1 MSDIVAQNMV
11 RGPSQIVVKQE
22 KPTYRSPALTRRHTV
37 QHVVKPKYSEVRVA
51 SSCFRPSGLLAS
63 DLPVDNKHFVDKSMG
78 LRHFSTKVC
87 EKVKEKG
94 RTNYNQV
101 ADELVAE
108 YFAANNMNSEEFLER
123 QKFDQKNIR
132 RRVYDALNVLL
143 AMNIICKRKKDIDWV
158 GLPATKA
165 GEIKRLEEEK
175 AKLTERIRRKKE
187 SIHELVVQLV
197 AYKSL
202 VWKNREME
210 RISGRP
216 SENTLLYL
224 PFVIINTSKNTTVDC
239 AVSGDRSEFLFN
251 FDQSFEV
258 HDDFEALKRLG
269 FSYGLE
275 HNYLNPEM
283 MEHIDEFLPPALRG
297 YITKILNGELTDS
310 ESRVNQQVKSS
321 QPVQYLIR
329 DAPDRKMQ
337 ATGVDHS
344 GSDHSS
350 EGSYTDLAP
359 SVFSSADNYSYSVPA
374 YDSEIVGDIE
384 VLEGST
390 DYAGYSLDAPSTSYE
405 PMEHCSRTAAVRH
418 NPNIHRNTAE
428 LPVYSAAGPSTS
440 KIQHG
445 VQRVITTK
453 RPVYTMPSGQV
464 YRKSHGEMEGGF
476 IYNVHTKRAKA
487 EDSAYEM

>member
-11 RGPSQIVVKQE
+11 RGPSQMVVKQE

-224 PFVIINTSKNTTVDC
+224 PFVIINTSKKRPCFFECLLLAQVSLKHDFSTTVDC

-297 YITKILNGELTDS
+297 YITKILNG
-310 ESRVNQQVKSS
+310 
-321 QPVQYLIR
+321 
-329 DAPDRKMQ
+329 
-337 ATGVDHS
+337 
-344 GSDHSS
+344 
-350 EGSYTDLAP
+350 
-359 SVFSSADNYSYSVPA
+359 
-374 YDSEIVGDIE
+374 
-384 VLEGST
+384 
-390 DYAGYSLDAPSTSYE
+390 
-405 PMEHCSRTAAVRH
+405 
-418 NPNIHRNTAE
+418 
-428 LPVYSAAGPSTS
+428 
-440 KIQHG
+440 
-445 VQRVITTK
+445 
-453 RPVYTMPSGQV
+453 
-464 YRKSHGEMEGGF
+464 
-476 IYNVHTKRAKA
+476 
-487 EDSAYEM
+487 

>member
-1 MSDIVAQNMV
+1 MGDAGQKFDH
-11 RGPSQIVVKQE
+11 GQGHVVIKQE
-22 KPTYRSPALTRRHTV
+22 KVDYRSPAPARRHG
-37 QHVVKPKYSEVRVA
+37 QQSNKLKYPDVRMA
-51 SSCFRPSGLLAS
+51 SCFRPSGLLAS
-63 DLPVDNKHFVDKSMG
+63 DLPVDNKHYVDKSMG

-187 SIHELVVQLV
+187 TIQELIVQLV

-210 RISGRP
+210 RVSARP
-216 SENTLLYL
+216 PENTILYL

-258 HDDFEALKRLG
+258 HDDFEVRRCFAFG
-269 FSYGLE
+269 Y
-275 HNYLNPEM
+275 YTC
-283 MEHIDEFLPPALRG
+283 ID
-297 YITKILNGELTDS
+297 KVVS
-310 ESRVNQQVKSS
+310 
-321 QPVQYLIR
+321 
-329 DAPDRKMQ
+329 
-337 ATGVDHS
+337 H
-344 GSDHSS
+344 
-350 EGSYTDLAP
+350 
-359 SVFSSADNYSYSVPA
+359 
-374 YDSEIVGDIE
+374 
-384 VLEGST
+384 
-390 DYAGYSLDAPSTSYE
+390 
-405 PMEHCSRTAAVRH
+405 
-418 NPNIHRNTAE
+418 
-428 LPVYSAAGPSTS
+428 YSAVKLT
-440 KIQHG
+440 
-445 VQRVITTK
+445 
-453 RPVYTMPSGQV
+453 
-464 YRKSHGEMEGGF
+464 
-476 IYNVHTKRAKA
+476 
-487 EDSAYEM
+487 